1 MRTDID
7 DEDDMDRETI
17 SDVEG
22 AAEARSVSG
31 PISVLARSRARV
43 RAVGQSGPDSHWIG
57 GDELGTRESTREPA
71 PAGDRPVP
79 APADQAG
86 RRGAGSA
93 TAPRGAPGRKGQGRS
108 PSSGNKGCGP
118 FGIPSVRARVG
129 TYQDHHDRG
138 TCPCPNTL
146 NGFTPRT
153 QQLHWLVVCGA
164 CSGGFNPVL
173 QLSDPL
179 YHTLNGLQFRS
190 APAWERTRVESMGRR
205 WRNPSR
211 RRTVGGWPTRLR
223 GEWPGDA
230 HW

>member
-1 MRTDID
+1 M
-7 DEDDMDRETI
+7 I

-153 QQLHWLVVCGA
+153 QQLHWLVVCGD
-164 CSGGFNPVL
+164 CSGGFSPRVAAVRSTIPHSQWSAIPLGACVGAYSGGVYGPPVAE
-173 QLSDPL
+173 PI
-179 YHTLNGLQFRS
+179 T
-190 APAWERTRVESMGRR
+190 
-205 WRNPSR
+205 
-211 RRTVGGWPTRLR
+211 
-223 GEWPGDA
+223 
-230 HW
+230 